1 MTSFKHPG
9 SEADIEIIKQVY
21 SGINR
26 NDIDTVINLMDAD
39 ITRIEPEG
47 FPTAGTYRGH
57 TDMRQHLITGRS
69 TWAEG
74 GCEPVDF
81 IAAGNKIVVTVH
93 IKVRLKNNPEWINA
107 RIADGFIIKD
117 GSVAEFHSFASN
129 QKAFEWAGI
138 AAKH

>member
-1 MTSFKHPG
+1 MTSFKDSG
-9 SEADIEIIKQVY
+9 SEEDIEIIRQVY

-26 NDIDTVINLMDAD
+26 NDIDFVLNLMDVD

-74 GCEPVDF
+74 ACEPVDF
-81 IAAGNKIVVTVH
+81 FTAGNKIVVTVH
-93 IKVRLKNNPEWINA
+93 IKVRLKNNSEWIDA

-117 GSVAEFHSFASN
+117 GRVAEFHSFLNN
-129 QKAFEWAGI
+129 QKAFEWGGI
-138 AAKH
+138 AANH